1 MSAYDDKFKA
11 NDFDNVL
18 TQIVDLLPTSPTKLL
33 VPEQ

>member
-1 MSAYDDKFKA
+1 MSASDDKFKA

-18 TQIVDLLPTSPTKLL
+18 TQIVDLLPTSLTKLL